1 MRNKARLI
9 FSAGGNFLQ
18 TMSEML
24 HPASIFLVYIFLWT
38 RNLLTS
44 ETEEGQVMET
54 GTQYSSIAHLLELWI
69 VNVKDLFMY
78 NTEHIFWR
86 QCCNWSILLLFLFW
100 DFVSKIDCS
109 AVCFYWSDHQ
119 MVGLNWTELKG
130 MGFWNKPAGALN
142 NRVKFRS
149 YPAYIER
156 PLARPAL
163 CFNLGWLIALKLC
176 LNAGPWGKP
185 HLLLPNIL

>member
-1 MRNKARLI
+1 MWCRICGSLFTALLFMRNKARLI

-78 NTEHIFWR
+78 NTELIFWR
-86 QCCNWSILLLFLFW
+86 QCCNWSIFLLFFFGILFIRSIAAQFAFIDLIIRW
-100 DFVSKIDCS
+100 RVWIELSWRVRDFEINQLELSI
-109 AVCFYWSDHQ
+109 
-119 MVGLNWTELKG
+119 TE
-130 MGFWNKPAGALN
+130 
-142 NRVKFRS
+142 
-149 YPAYIER
+149 
-156 PLARPAL
+156 
-163 CFNLGWLIALKLC
+163 
-176 LNAGPWGKP
+176 
-185 HLLLPNIL
+185 